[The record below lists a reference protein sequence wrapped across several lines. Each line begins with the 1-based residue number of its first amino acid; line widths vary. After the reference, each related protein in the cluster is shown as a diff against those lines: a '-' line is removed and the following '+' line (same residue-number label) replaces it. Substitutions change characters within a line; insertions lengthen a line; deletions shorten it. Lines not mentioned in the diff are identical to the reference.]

1 MDGWDFGSIL
11 YKHSVV
17 GLYTYFKYTK
27 MGGRTRSAV
36 PLRRVHILIQKNTLK

>member
-27 MGGRTRSAV
+27 MGGRTS
-36 PLRRVHILIQKNTLK
+36 LLLTS